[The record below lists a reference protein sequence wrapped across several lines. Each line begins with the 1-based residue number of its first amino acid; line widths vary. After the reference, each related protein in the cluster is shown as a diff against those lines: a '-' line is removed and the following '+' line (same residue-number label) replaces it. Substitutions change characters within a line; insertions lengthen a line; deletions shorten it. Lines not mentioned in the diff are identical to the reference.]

1 MLAISQN
8 KKHIDIIKDIFKT
21 NFLFYLVYKSKI
33 HIFAAKIVAIVFY
46 FKLTNTRNIKRIKQ
60 FSL

>member
-8 KKHIDIIKDIFKT
+8 KKHRDIIKDILKQISCFIW
-21 NFLFYLVYKSKI
+21 FYKSKI